1 MCGTALVGLRV
12 ARRRTPAQWTISD
25 FAATPAERPAGDRL
39 GAAWISPLFTPLGVA
54 SLWVREHLPDQAVE
68 TVHALLSEL
77 EGCTSAGRRRPS
89 GPVGRTAHC
98 GRKCAGGVASAALET
113 TAATL
118 LTGGVPHRRSSVP
131 AVAADLATHIRLT
144 LHHADELRRSD
155 QRHRL
160 LGRHLGSSCAP
171 LDSRHVERGVE
182 EEPRPVPRPCP
193 PSPKR
198 RAAPR

>member
-39 GAAWISPLFTPLGVA
+39 GAAWTSPLFTPLGVA
-54 SLWVREHLPDQAVE
+54 SLWVRKHLPDQAVE

-77 EGCTSAGRRRPS
+77 EGVYQRGTATSERACRANSAPRAEVRRRGGLRRPRHDCGNPADRRCATPPVLRPS
-89 GPVGRTAHC
+89 GGRGSGDPHQAHPPP
-98 GRKCAGGVASAALET
+98 RRRVEAFRPAAPPAGS
-113 TAATL
+113 
-118 LTGGVPHRRSSVP
+118 
-131 AVAADLATHIRLT
+131 
-144 LHHADELRRSD
+144 
-155 QRHRL
+155 
-160 LGRHLGSSCAP
+160 HLGSSCAP